1 MGKIIEYT
9 WPIMPKYKVVEHDKY
24 GIRLNH
30 YVLFKQRAHSG
41 FDITADYGTDV
52 KAMAKGKVICTGFDG
67 TTTEGL
73 DKFNMG
79 YGNRVE
85 ILNED
90 GRRTVY
96 GHLSE
101 ILVKEGDTVDNN
113 TVIGKTGCSGG
124 SRVPHLHIEIRK
136 ANTEETGL
144 EYTLNPLDVLPK
156 IDFSKINLEFNQ
168 KPYCDLCKKM
178 ENKTNPWGFCKEDVW
193 YSENENYIK

>member
-1 MGKIIEYT
+1 MNNINYT
-9 WPIMPKYKVVEHDKY
+9 WPIIPKYKVCEHDKY

-30 YVLFKQRAHSG
+30 YVLFKKRAHSG
-41 FDITADYGTDV
+41 FDITADYGTEV
-52 KAMAKGKVICTGFDG
+52 KSMANGKVICAGFDG

-79 YGNRVE
+79 YGNRIE
-85 ILNED
+85 ILNDD
-90 GRRTVY
+90 GRRVVY

-101 ILVKEGDTVDNN
+101 ILVKQGDFVDNN

-144 EYTLNPLDVLPK
+144 DYTINPLELLPNL
-156 IDFSKINLEFNQ
+156 DFSKINLNFETQ
-168 KPYCDLCKKM
+168 PYSSLWNKM
-178 ENKTNPWGFCKEDVW
+178 ASETEPWNFSQNDIG
-193 YSENENYIK
+193 YSENPEYIK